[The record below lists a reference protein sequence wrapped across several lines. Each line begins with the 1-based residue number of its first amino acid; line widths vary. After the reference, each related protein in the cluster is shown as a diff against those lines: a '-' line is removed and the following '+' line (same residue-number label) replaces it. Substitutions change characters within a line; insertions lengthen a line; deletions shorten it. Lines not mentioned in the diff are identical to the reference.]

1 MEGDLSLSS
10 MMGIIVLGNEFWLLF
25 LLSLFL
31 FFSGR
36 FSRREI
42 LLLERSVFFLEKP
55 FK

>member
-10 MMGIIVLGNEFWLLF
+10 MMDIILGNEFWLLF

-36 FSRREI
+36 FSRKEI
-42 LLLERSVFFLEKP
+42 LLLERTVFFLEKP
-55 FK
+55 LK

>member
-10 MMGIIVLGNEFWLLF
+10 MMGIIVLGNEFWFLF

-42 LLLERSVFFLEKP
+42 LLLERSMFFLEKP